1 MSDDFDYEYSGGG
14 LYNDWLSV
22 ANNLKSFAG
31 VLYILIIITLIF
43 ILGAGIASLAGAGE
57 MAGKVS
63 SGGFMALLILLAVQA
78 GMEWMNRGKSSSG
91 DMLSPYM

>member
-1 MSDDFDYEYSGGG
+1 MSDDFDFEYNGGG
-14 LYNDWLSV
+14 LYNDGV
-22 ANNLKSFAG
+22 AAFKNLKSFTG

-43 ILGAGIASLAGAGE
+43 ILGAGIASLAGAGD

-78 GMEWMNRGKSSSG
+78 GAEWMNRGKSGSG
-91 DMLSPYM
+91 AMMSPYM